1 MKNAQ
6 RCKHSMKSILVRT
19 LDENEADENI
29 LISFYLRRNR
39 RETLEDAINVDGTSV
54 MKVIKTKVNFNVV
67 HVSFGSG

>member
-1 MKNAQ
+1 
-6 RCKHSMKSILVRT
+6 MKSILVRT

>member
-6 RCKHSMKSILVRT
+6 RCKHSVKRILART

-54 MKVIKTKVNFNVV
+54 MKVNRTKVKFKCGPCL
-67 HVSFGSG
+67 F

>member
-6 RCKHSMKSILVRT
+6 RCKHSVKRILART

-54 MKVIKTKVNFNVV
+54 MKVIRTKVKF
-67 HVSFGSG
+67 